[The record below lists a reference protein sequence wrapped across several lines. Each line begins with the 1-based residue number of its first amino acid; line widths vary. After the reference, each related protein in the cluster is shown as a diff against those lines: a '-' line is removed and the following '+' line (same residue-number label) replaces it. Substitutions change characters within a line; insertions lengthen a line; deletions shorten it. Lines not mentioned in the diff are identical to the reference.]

1 MSELISTPESTGA
14 EPLLDTLLREAVPE
28 IKLAL
33 GDLIDRENQRAIP
46 DRYHKL
52 LPEQTL
58 VVTLRPDAG
67 EAVQPIAGELERE
80 LTDSCMRHGSLY
92 DRAYRVKLRVAPSPA
107 APLFRVA
114 MRRGEEAEP
123 ELFQAPRRTEPTPP
137 VSVAPMVTA
146 QVPTGPS
153 TDIVAATAAENAT
166 IIAPE
171 PAAPP
176 APSAPPE
183 PPEPALAPGAPSALA
198 LGPGAPPAPPAPPI
212 LVEAAG
218 PSMDPDA
225 TRLDGMPPPSA
236 EVEVDKASDG
246 GFDAERF
253 ALAVEDEEGTER
265 ERFPVPTATTTVG
278 RKTDNLE
285 LRGDVSITDAPH
297 VSRRQLALV
306 WAPREE
312 QPGFTVYNV
321 GLNPLHVG
329 GREVVGANRKGEL
342 NLAELGDDS
351 AAWVEPGAEMII
363 GEHGPVLRIVDTR
376 PADEDADGS
385 GDAEA
390 APEVSEVE
398 IDPDAT
404 RFG

>member
-114 MRRGEEAEP
+114 MRRGEEGEP
-123 ELFQAPRRTEPTPP
+123 ELFQAPRRQPEPTPMASSAGP
-137 VSVAPMVTA
+137 LVTA
-146 QVPTGPS
+146 QVPSGPS
-153 TDIVAATAAENAT
+153 TTTIAAAADNAT

-171 PAAPP
+171 PAPAAAPPPSPP
-176 APSAPPE
+176 APS
-183 PPEPALAPGAPSALA
+183 
-198 LGPGAPPAPPAPPI
+198 
-212 LVEAAG
+212 G
-218 PSMDPDA
+218 PSIDPDA
-225 TRLDGMPPPSA
+225 TRLDGMPLPPAAGEASA
-236 EVEVDKASDG
+236 P
-246 GFDAERF
+246 GFDAGRF
-253 ALAVEDEEGTER
+253 VLAVEDEEGTER
-265 ERFPVPTATTTVG
+265 ERFPVPGATTTVG
-278 RKTDNLE
+278 RQTENPD
-285 LRGDVSITDAPH
+285 LRSDVAITDAPH

-306 WAPREE
+306 WAPRGDT
-312 QPGFTVYNV
+312 PGFTVYNV

-329 GREVVGANRKGEL
+329 EREVVGANRKGEL
-342 NLAELGDDS
+342 NLDELGEDNS
-351 AAWVEPGAEMII
+351 EWVAPGSEMTI

-376 PADEDADGS
+376 EGDGA
-385 GDAEA
+385 GDAAQA
-390 APEVSEVE
+390 APEVE

>member
-123 ELFQAPRRTEPTPP
+123 ELFQAPRRQPEPAPA
-137 VSVAPMVTA
+137 VASGGPLVTA
-146 QVPTGPS
+146 QVPSGPS
-153 TDIVAATAAENAT
+153 TSTIAAAADNATVIAPEPSEAEAENRT

-171 PAAPP
+171 PAAPVVPSP
-176 APSAPPE
+176 APAPRPSAP
-183 PPEPALAPGAPSALA
+183 S
-198 LGPGAPPAPPAPPI
+198 I
-212 LVEAAG
+212 
-218 PSMDPDA
+218 DPDA
-225 TRLDGMPPPSA
+225 TRLDGMAPPSA
-236 EVEVDKASDG
+236 AEEPSSS
-246 GFDAERF
+246 GFDAGRF
-253 ALAVEDEEGTER
+253 VLAVEDEEGTER
-265 ERFPVPTATTTVG
+265 ERFPVPGPTTTVG
-278 RKTDNLE
+278 RQTENPE
-285 LRGDVSITDAPH
+285 LRSDVAITDAPH

-306 WAPREE
+306 WTPRGDT
-312 QPGFTVYNV
+312 PGFTVYNV

-329 GREVVGANRKGEL
+329 EREVVGANRKGEL
-342 NLAELGDDS
+342 GLEEMGEANRE
-351 AAWVEPGAEMII
+351 WVAPGSEMTI

-376 PADEDADGS
+376 EGEGA
-385 GDAEA
+385 GDAPEA
-390 APEVSEVE
+390 APAVE

>member
-123 ELFQAPRRTEPTPP
+123 ELFQVPRRQPEPAPEVVVPRPP
-137 VSVAPMVTA
+137 VSVQLPS
-146 QVPTGPS
+146 GPS
-153 TDIVAATAAENAT
+153 TATIAAAAASDNAT

-176 APSAPPE
+176 PPAPAPSAP
-183 PPEPALAPGAPSALA
+183 
-198 LGPGAPPAPPAPPI
+198 
-212 LVEAAG
+212 AG
-218 PSMDPDA
+218 PSIDPDA
-225 TRLDGMPPPSA
+225 TRLDGAPLPSA
-236 EVEVDKASDG
+236 PEASDA
-246 GFDAERF
+246 GFDVGRF
-253 ALAVEDEEGTER
+253 VLAIEDEEGTER
-265 ERFPVPTATTTVG
+265 ERFPVPGPTTTVG
-278 RKTDNLE
+278 RQTENPT
-285 LRGDVSITDAPH
+285 LRSDVAITEAPH
-297 VSRRQLALV
+297 VSRQQLVLV
-306 WAPREE
+306 WAPKEE

-321 GLNPLHVG
+321 GLNPVHVG
-329 GREVVGANRKGEL
+329 DREVVGANRKGEL
-342 NLAELGDDS
+342 NLDDIPADNAE
-351 AAWVEPGAEMII
+351 WVAPGSEMTV

-376 PADEDADGS
+376 PEADESAAAD
-385 GDAEA
+385 A
-390 APEVSEVE
+390 APEVE

>member
-1 MSELISTPESTGA
+1 MSELISTPESSGA

-46 DRYHKL
+46 DRYVKL

-114 MRRGEEAEP
+114 MRRGEEPEP
-123 ELFQAPRRTEPTPP
+123 ELFQAPRRQPEPTPSVSASP
-137 VSVAPMVTA
+137 SVSV

-153 TDIVAATAAENAT
+153 TETVAAASAAGAADNAT

-171 PAAPP
+171 PAPP
-176 APSAPPE
+176 PPPPSAP
-183 PPEPALAPGAPSALA
+183 S
-198 LGPGAPPAPPAPPI
+198 I
-212 LVEAAG
+212 
-218 PSMDPDA
+218 DPDA
-225 TRLDGMPPPSA
+225 TRLDGVAPPAPEPA
-236 EVEVDKASDG
+236 
-246 GFDAERF
+246 FDAGRF
-253 ALAVEDEEGTER
+253 VLAVEDEEGAER
-265 ERFPVPTATTTVG
+265 ERFPIPGPTTTVG
-278 RKTDNLE
+278 RQTDNLE
-285 LRGDVSITDAPH
+285 LRGDVAITDAPH

-306 WAPREE
+306 WAPRGDD
-312 QPGFTVYNV
+312 PGFTVYNV
-321 GLNPLHVG
+321 GLNPLRVDE
-329 GREVVGANRKGEL
+329 REVVGANRKGEL
-342 NLAELGDDS
+342 RLEELGDENS
-351 AAWVEPGAEMII
+351 AWVTPGTEMTI

-376 PADEDADGS
+376 EGEAG
-385 GDAEA
+385 GA
-390 APEVSEVE
+390 APEVE

>member
-46 DRYHKL
+46 DRYVKL

-58 VVTLRPDAG
+58 IVTLRPDAG

-123 ELFQAPRRTEPTPP
+123 EPFQLPRRQPEPTPSVTAP
-137 VSVAPMVTA
+137 PPAVSV
-146 QVPTGPS
+146 QVPSGPS
-153 TDIVAATAAENAT
+153 TETVAAAAAAGAADNAT

-171 PAAPP
+171 PAPP
-176 APSAPPE
+176 ASPPAAAAPSAP
-183 PPEPALAPGAPSALA
+183 S
-198 LGPGAPPAPPAPPI
+198 I
-212 LVEAAG
+212 
-218 PSMDPDA
+218 DPDA
-225 TRLDGMPPPSA
+225 TRLDGMPPPAA
-236 EVEVDKASDG
+236 EEA
-246 GFDAERF
+246 FDAGRF
-253 ALAVEDEEGTER
+253 VLAVEDEEGVER
-265 ERFPVPTATTTVG
+265 ERFPIPAPTTTVG
-278 RKTDNLE
+278 RQTDNLE
-285 LRGDVSITDAPH
+285 LRSDVAITDAPH

-306 WAPREE
+306 WAPRGDD
-312 QPGFTVYNV
+312 PGFTVYNV
-321 GLNPLHVG
+321 GLNPLHVDE
-329 GREVVGANRKGEL
+329 REVVGANRKGEL
-342 NLAELGDDS
+342 RVEELGDDS
-351 AAWVEPGAEMII
+351 SAWVSPGTAMTI

-376 PADEDADGS
+376 EGES
-385 GDAEA
+385 GDA
-390 APEVSEVE
+390 APEVEV
-398 IDPDAT
+398 DPDAT

>member
-1 MSELISTPESTGA
+1 MSELISTPEASGA

-46 DRYHKL
+46 DRYVKL

-123 ELFQAPRRTEPTPP
+123 EPFQLPRRQPEPTP
-137 VSVAPMVTA
+137 SVTA
-146 QVPTGPS
+146 APPPVTVQVPSGPS
-153 TDIVAATAAENAT
+153 AETVAASAAGAADNAT

-171 PAAPP
+171 PAPP
-176 APSAPPE
+176 ASPPAAAAPSAP
-183 PPEPALAPGAPSALA
+183 S
-198 LGPGAPPAPPAPPI
+198 I
-212 LVEAAG
+212 
-218 PSMDPDA
+218 DPDA

-236 EVEVDKASDG
+236 EPA
-246 GFDAERF
+246 FDAGRF
-253 ALAVEDEEGTER
+253 VLAVEDEEGVER
-265 ERFPVPTATTTVG
+265 ERFPIPAPTTTVG
-278 RKTDNLE
+278 RQTDNLE
-285 LRGDVSITDAPH
+285 LRSDVAITDAPH

-306 WAPREE
+306 WAPRGDD
-312 QPGFTVYNV
+312 PGFTVYNV
-321 GLNPLHVG
+321 GLNPLHVDE
-329 GREVVGANRKGEL
+329 REVVGANRKGEL
-342 NLAELGDDS
+342 RVEELGDDS
-351 AAWVEPGAEMII
+351 SAWVAPGTEM
-363 GEHGPVLRIVDTR
+363 T
-376 PADEDADGS
+376 
-385 GDAEA
+385 
-390 APEVSEVE
+390 
-398 IDPDAT
+398 
-404 RFG
+404 

>member
-46 DRYHKL
+46 DRYVKL

-67 EAVQPIAGELERE
+67 EAIQPIAGELERE

-123 ELFQAPRRTEPTPP
+123 ELFQVPRRQHEPTPSVAAAP
-137 VSVAPMVTA
+137 PAVSV
-146 QVPTGPS
+146 QVPSGPS
-153 TDIVAATAAENAT
+153 AATVAASAAGSADNAT
-166 IIAPE
+166 IVAPE
-171 PAAPP
+171 PAPP
-176 APSAPPE
+176 AAAPSPPSPPPSAP
-183 PPEPALAPGAPSALA
+183 S
-198 LGPGAPPAPPAPPI
+198 I
-212 LVEAAG
+212 
-218 PSMDPDA
+218 DPDA
-225 TRLDGMPPPSA
+225 TRLDGVAPPAPEPA
-236 EVEVDKASDG
+236 
-246 GFDAERF
+246 FDAGRF
-253 ALAVEDEEGTER
+253 VLAVEDEEGTER
-265 ERFPVPTATTTVG
+265 ERFPIPGATTTVG
-278 RKTDNLE
+278 RQTENPD
-285 LRGDVSITDAPH
+285 LRSDVAITDAPH

-306 WAPREE
+306 WAPRGDD
-312 QPGFTVYNV
+312 PGFTVYNV
-321 GLNPLHVG
+321 GLNPLHVDE
-329 GREVVGANRKGEL
+329 REVVGANRKGEL
-342 NLAELGDDS
+342 KLEELGEES
-351 AAWVEPGAEMII
+351 SAWVAAGTEMTI

-376 PADEDADGS
+376 EG
-385 GDAEA
+385 GDA
-390 APEVSEVE
+390 APEVEV
-398 IDPDAT
+398 DPDAT

>member
-114 MRRGEEAEP
+114 MRRGEESEP
-123 ELFQAPRRTEPTPP
+123 ELFQVPPRRAPEPTPEVVVSRP
-137 VSVAPMVTA
+137 AVSV
-146 QVPTGPS
+146 QVPSGPS
-153 TDIVAATAAENAT
+153 TDTVAAAASAAAENAT

-171 PAAPP
+171 PAAP
-176 APSAPPE
+176 
-183 PPEPALAPGAPSALA
+183 
-198 LGPGAPPAPPAPPI
+198 APPAPPPPAPVSP
-212 LVEAAG
+212 G
-218 PSMDPDA
+218 PSIDPDA
-225 TRLDGMPPPSA
+225 TRLDGAPLPSTGDVSGA
-236 EVEVDKASDG
+236 
-246 GFDAERF
+246 GFDAGRF
-253 ALAVEDEEGTER
+253 VLAVEDEEGTER
-265 ERFPVPTATTTVG
+265 ERFPVPGPSTTVG
-278 RKTDNLE
+278 RQTENPD
-285 LRGDVSITDAPH
+285 LRSDVAITDAPH
-297 VSRRQLALV
+297 VSRRQLVVV

-321 GLNPLHVG
+321 GLNPVHVG
-329 GREVVGANRKGEL
+329 DREVVGANRKGEV
-342 NLAELGDDS
+342 NLDELSPDNS
-351 AAWVEPGAEMII
+351 EWVAPGSEMMI

-376 PADEDADGS
+376 PDSEGAA
-385 GDAEA
+385 AEQ
-390 APEVSEVE
+390 APEVE

>member
-1 MSELISTPESTGA
+1 MSELISTPESTGM

-67 EAVQPIAGELERE
+67 EAVHPIAGELERE

-123 ELFQAPRRTEPTPP
+123 ELFQAPRRQAEPTPAASSAGP
-137 VSVAPMVTA
+137 LVTA
-146 QVPTGPS
+146 QVPSGPS
-153 TDIVAATAAENAT
+153 TTTIAAADNAT

-171 PAAPP
+171 PAPAAPA
-176 APSAPPE
+176 AP
-183 PPEPALAPGAPSALA
+183 
-198 LGPGAPPAPPAPPI
+198 PPAPPAPS
-212 LVEAAG
+212 G
-218 PSMDPDA
+218 PSIDPDA
-225 TRLDGMPPPSA
+225 TRLDGMPLPAAAAETSA
-236 EVEVDKASDG
+236 P
-246 GFDAERF
+246 GFDAGRF
-253 ALAVEDEEGTER
+253 VLAVEDEEGTER
-265 ERFPVPTATTTVG
+265 ERFPVPGPTTTVG
-278 RKTDNLE
+278 RQTENPE
-285 LRGDVSITDAPH
+285 LRSDVAITDAPH

-306 WAPREE
+306 WAPRGDT
-312 QPGFTVYNV
+312 PGFTVYNV

-329 GREVVGANRKGEL
+329 EREVVGANRKGEL
-342 NLAELGDDS
+342 NLEELTQDNS
-351 AAWVEPGAEMII
+351 EWVAPGSEMTI
-363 GEHGPVLRIVDTR
+363 GEHGPVLRIVDTGEGGG
-376 PADEDADGS
+376 AGE
-385 GDAEA
+385 AEA
-390 APEVSEVE
+390 APEVE

>member
-80 LTDSCMRHGSLY
+80 LSDSCMRHGSLY

-123 ELFQAPRRTEPTPP
+123 ELFQAPRRQPEPTPSAAAAQP
-137 VSVAPMVTA
+137 AVSV
-146 QVPTGPS
+146 QVPSGPS
-153 TDIVAATAAENAT
+153 ASTIAADNAT

-171 PAAPP
+171 PAAPAAP
-176 APSAPPE
+176 PAAAPSAP
-183 PPEPALAPGAPSALA
+183 S
-198 LGPGAPPAPPAPPI
+198 
-212 LVEAAG
+212 V
-218 PSMDPDA
+218 DPDA
-225 TRLDGMPPPSA
+225 TRLDGAPLAPA
-236 EVEVDKASDG
+236 AGADDE
-246 GFDAERF
+246 GFDSGRF
-253 ALAVEDEEGTER
+253 VLAVEDEAGTER
-265 ERFPVPTATTTVG
+265 ERFPVPGRTTTVG
-278 RKTDNLE
+278 RQTENPT
-285 LRGDVSITDAPH
+285 LRSDVAITDAPH
-297 VSRRQLALV
+297 VSRQQLVLV
-306 WAPREE
+306 WEPREE

-321 GLNPLHVG
+321 GLNPVHVG
-329 GREVVGANRKGEL
+329 GREVAGANRKGEL
-342 NLAELGDDS
+342 QVEELGGDHS
-351 AAWVEPGAEMII
+351 EWVAPGSEMMI
-363 GEHGPVLRIVDTR
+363 GEHGPVLRIVDTC
-376 PADEDADGS
+376 PDEPEGS
-385 GDAEA
+385 GAEA
-390 APEVSEVE
+390 EAEAPEVE

>member
-1 MSELISTPESTGA
+1 MSELISTPESAGA

-123 ELFQAPRRTEPTPP
+123 ELFQVPQRRQPEPTPE
-137 VSVAPMVTA
+137 VSVARPRVSV
-146 QVPTGPS
+146 QVPSGPS
-153 TDIVAATAAENAT
+153 TDTIAAGPAENAT
-166 IIAPE
+166 VVAPE
-171 PAAPP
+171 PAAP
-176 APSAPPE
+176 
-183 PPEPALAPGAPSALA
+183 
-198 LGPGAPPAPPAPPI
+198 APPAK
-212 LVEAAG
+212 AAAVPSG
-218 PSMDPDA
+218 PSIDPDA
-225 TRLDGMPPPSA
+225 TRLDGAPLAAA
-236 EVEVDKASDG
+236 EAGAK
-246 GFDAERF
+246 GFDAGRF
-253 ALAVEDEEGTER
+253 ALVIEDEDGTER
-265 ERFPVPTATTTVG
+265 ERFPVPAPTTTVG
-278 RKTDNLE
+278 RQTDNLE
-285 LRGDVSITDAPH
+285 LRSDVAITDAPH
-297 VSRRQLALV
+297 VSRRQLVLV
-306 WAPREE
+306 WEPREE

-329 GREVVGANRKGEL
+329 GREVVGANQKSEL
-342 NLAELGDDS
+342 KVEELAES
-351 AAWVEPGAEMII
+351 SREWVAPGSELTI

-376 PADEDADGS
+376 PADGAGA
-385 GDAEA
+385 GAEG
-390 APEVSEVE
+390 APEVE

>member
-67 EAVQPIAGELERE
+67 EAVHPIAGELERE
-80 LTDSCMRHGSLY
+80 LSDSCMRHGSLY

-123 ELFQAPRRTEPTPP
+123 ELFQAPRRQPEPTPEVAAGRP
-137 VSVAPMVTA
+137 AVSVQLPS
-146 QVPTGPS
+146 GPS
-153 TDIVAATAAENAT
+153 TATIAAGAADNAT

-176 APSAPPE
+176 PAEPVAAAPS
-183 PPEPALAPGAPSALA
+183 
-198 LGPGAPPAPPAPPI
+198 
-212 LVEAAG
+212 G
-218 PSMDPDA
+218 PSIDPDA
-225 TRLDGMPPPSA
+225 TRLDGAPLPSQA
-236 EVEVDKASDG
+236 EASRD
-246 GFDAERF
+246 GFDAGRF
-253 ALAVEDEEGTER
+253 VLVVEDEEGTER
-265 ERFPVPTATTTVG
+265 ERFPVPGPTTTVG
-278 RKTDNLE
+278 RQTENPE
-285 LRGDVSITDAPH
+285 LRSDVAITDAPH
-297 VSRRQLALV
+297 VSRRQLVLV

-329 GREVVGANRKGEL
+329 GREVVGANQKGEVRVEA
-342 NLAELGDDS
+342 LAES
-351 AAWVEPGAEMII
+351 SSEWVAPGSEMTI
-363 GEHGPVLRIVDTR
+363 GEHGPVLRIVDTHEG
-376 PADEDADGS
+376 EDAADT
-385 GDAEA
+385 AL
-390 APEVSEVE
+390 EVE